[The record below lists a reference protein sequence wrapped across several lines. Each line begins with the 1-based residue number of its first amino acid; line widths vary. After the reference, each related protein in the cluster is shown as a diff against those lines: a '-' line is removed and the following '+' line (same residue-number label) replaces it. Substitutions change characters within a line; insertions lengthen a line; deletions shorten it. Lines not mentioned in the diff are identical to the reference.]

1 MNYFCNDKT
10 AKGCDKSWFEI
21 ILIDNLYLFLIFFLW
36 KCSCH
41 KVMLPLEILIDWLMI
56 TANISSISAI
66 LWCVVWDKVCDKPK
80 TKNIQNICVFLL
92 DIMTVM
98 VGTEYKNYLF

>member
-1 MNYFCNDKT
+1 
-10 AKGCDKSWFEI
+10 
-21 ILIDNLYLFLIFFLW
+21 
-36 KCSCH
+36 
-41 KVMLPLEILIDWLMI
+41 MI

-66 LWCVVWDKVCDKPK
+66 LWFVGRDKVCDKPK